1 MKDKK
6 KNWSLILIS
15 SFCLLSTTLIL
26 YWVFKLSAY
35 GIDFTDEGDYLN
47 RISNP
52 FLYKDFN
59 VSKFGFIYYPIYNF
73 VDGNIASLR
82 RLNFFITFILAFT
95 LVYQVINKL
104 VKFDKINK
112 VIQCALSSGIAI
124 SSFTYVYIQTP
135 SYNHLTFQALLIT
148 SIGIA
153 LIDVTKF
160 NKNLLN
166 FIIIGI
172 GGWLTFMAKPS
183 SAAGLAP
190 VVLIYLI
197 LSKNFQLRFLLIAV
211 VTSFILFII
220 SAYIIDGSIT
230 AYVEQYI
237 LSFDLLT
244 LQQSGYGI
252 NQIFRIDG
260 LNLSKKITLSIFF
273 IFLISVFFIWL
284 TLKNYKINNFIYII
298 TCFLILV
305 IIATLAISDINWNP
319 NYGDYQP
326 HLFSGVGFACL
337 FISIIFIFKKKIK
350 IYDIRWELFFL
361 FLVLPYIS
369 ALGTN
374 NNYWLQSG
382 VASLFYLISAFVLI
396 IPWFFKLKLY
406 QPIFFLILLSQLI
419 ASIHIKER
427 IEKPYRYNQP
437 LRLDDSRIV
446 VNIKNHQL
454 ILSKEFANYISDARK
469 IAAQSGFTKDDAMID
484 LTGQSPG
491 LLYLLGA
498 KSIGTAW
505 NIGGYKGSLDMAKA
519 TFNLIDCR
527 DIANAWVLYENKGPR
542 SISIDLLTSLG
553 MNFPMQYQ
561 KFGSWETPSGA
572 GGYKEIRTQEL
583 YKPLNVNIAKA
594 SCEFKRKKF

>member
-26 YWVFKLSAY
+26 YWVFKFSAY
-35 GIDFTDEGDYLN
+35 GIDFTDEGYNLN
-47 RISNP
+47 WISNP

-148 SIGIA
+148 SIGIV

-160 NKNLLN
+160 NKNLLSY
-166 FIIIGI
+166 IIIGI

-183 SAAGLAP
+183 SAVGLAP

-220 SAYIIDGSIT
+220 SAYIINGSIT
-230 AYVEQYI
+230 AYVEKYI

-244 LQQSGYGI
+244 LQQGGYGI
-252 NQIFRIDG
+252 NQIFRING
-260 LNLSKKITLSIFF
+260 LYLSTKIILSIFF
-273 IFLISVFFIWL
+273 IFLISAYFIWL
-284 TLKNYKINNFIYII
+284 ELKNHKINNFVYII
-298 TCFLILV
+298 NCFLILV
-305 IIATLAISDINWNP
+305 IISTLAISDINWNP

-326 HLFSGVGFACL
+326 YLFFGVVYACL

-350 IYDIRWELFFL
+350 IYDIHWGLFFL

-374 NNYWLQSG
+374 NNYWLNSG
-382 VASLFYLISAFVLI
+382 VASLFWLISGFVLI

-419 ASIHIKER
+419 ASIQIKER

-446 VNIKNHQL
+446 VNNKNHQL

-469 IAAQSGFTKDDAMID
+469 IAAQSGFTKGDAMID

-519 TFNLIDCR
+519 TFNLIDCT
-527 DIANAWVLYENKGPR
+527 DIANTWVLYENKGPR

-553 MNFPMQYQ
+553 MNFPLQYQ
-561 KFGSWETPSGA
+561 KIGSWETPSGA

-594 SCEFKRKKF
+594 SCELKRKKF